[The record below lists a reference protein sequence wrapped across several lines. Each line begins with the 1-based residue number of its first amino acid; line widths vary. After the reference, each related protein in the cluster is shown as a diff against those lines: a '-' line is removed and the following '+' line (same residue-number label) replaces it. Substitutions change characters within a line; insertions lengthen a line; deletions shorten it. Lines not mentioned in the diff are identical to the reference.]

1 MAYMLLAIVFLADK
15 KFTKAQGIDFF
26 NNLKQFSAD
35 DMPTILYN
43 MAFFLMN
50 YDDYE
55 NAIVMFGLYR
65 EKAGWDPRTD
75 ELIALNYLLEN
86 DLNSAEAYVKK
97 NILKYPCNLKYKLQ
111 HSYILE
117 RRSHQYY
124 EKGVFKKFEVE
135 KRLQELRSCLNTHI
149 YFGKVSIS
157 DSIRTIECPEL
168 KERVKNIYM
177 KVKACG

>member
-35 DMPTILYN
+35 DIPTILYN

-55 NAIVMFGLYR
+55 NAILIFSLYKD
-65 EKAGWDPRTD
+65 KAGSDARTD

-86 DLNSAEAYVKK
+86 
-97 NILKYPCNLKYKLQ
+97 NLA
-111 HSYILE
+111 
-117 RRSHQYY
+117 
-124 EKGVFKKFEVE
+124 
-135 KRLQELRSCLNTHI
+135 
-149 YFGKVSIS
+149 
-157 DSIRTIECPEL
+157 
-168 KERVKNIYM
+168 
-177 KVKACG
+177 KA